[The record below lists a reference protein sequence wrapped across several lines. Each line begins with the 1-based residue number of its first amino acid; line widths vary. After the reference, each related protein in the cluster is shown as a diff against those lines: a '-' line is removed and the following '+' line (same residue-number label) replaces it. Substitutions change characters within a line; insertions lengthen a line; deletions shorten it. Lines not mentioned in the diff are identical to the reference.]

1 MKNKANNSGIDGQ
14 LLKKNEELEKKIA
27 QLQIELEATKIM
39 HQSLKEGQDF
49 LQEVLLSQ
57 GETFVIVIDE
67 NQMINLVWCSER
79 LEIKYGFVFQ
89 TLMGH
94 SFKEFFSNY
103 IKLGVQVIPP
113 TTQLI
118 QNLIQSRKH

>member
-1 MKNKANNSGIDGQ
+1 M
-14 LLKKNEELEKKIA
+14 
-27 QLQIELEATKIM
+27 
-39 HQSLKEGQDF
+39 KEGQDF

-103 IKLGVQVIPP
+103 IKGGYSDQIVEVFNNSKTLREEVEASAYRLGRLVQLSCRYTHVLVGRPGH
-113 TTQLI
+113 
-118 QNLIQSRKH
+118 RMYH